1 MDRKELKRPRLDE
14 VSQKFHDAEL
24 AFEYE
29 MGVEYQNKLMQRH
42 EQMKHKEA
50 KKTPHQN

>member
-42 EQMKHKEA
+42 EQMKQED